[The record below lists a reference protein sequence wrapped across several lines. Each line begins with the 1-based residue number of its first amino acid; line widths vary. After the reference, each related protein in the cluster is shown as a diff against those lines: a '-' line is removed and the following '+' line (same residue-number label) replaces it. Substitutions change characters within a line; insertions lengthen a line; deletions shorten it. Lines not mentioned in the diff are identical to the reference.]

1 MFRLHLINDWR
12 QAHKWSSMRLIA
24 LGAACQTAVITTPPQ
39 VAQHINEHVWQGL
52 SYFSLA
58 CIVLA
63 AAGRI
68 TTVEKPDVQSP
79 PAP

>member
-1 MFRLHLINDWR
+1 MFRLRLINDWR

-39 VAQHINEHVWQGL
+39 VAQHISEKVWQGL

-68 TTVEKPDVQSP
+68 TTTEKPDEPHVP
-79 PAP
+79 